1 MTELPRSSKQLAQ
14 LLWRCLHRELSTGT
28 IRAGESGIAVQQ
40 PQFTASKREYV
51 IYVVHYAPDTKWLGR
66 SVVEWRAAMDIDSK
80 MQVRV
85 RHGKDVPA
93 NIVDRMLLIAAGACE
108 V

>member
-51 IYVVHYAPDTKWLGR
+51 IYVVHYAPDTNVAIRLSLDG
-66 SVVEWRAAMDIDSK
+66 
-80 MQVRV
+80 QNHGVRV
-85 RHGKDVPA
+85 HAVP
-93 NIVDRMLLIAAGACE
+93 
-108 V
+108 